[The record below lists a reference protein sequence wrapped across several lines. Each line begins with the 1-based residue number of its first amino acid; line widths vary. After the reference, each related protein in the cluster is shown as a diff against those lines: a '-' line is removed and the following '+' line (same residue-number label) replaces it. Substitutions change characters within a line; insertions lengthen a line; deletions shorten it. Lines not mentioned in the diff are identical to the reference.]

1 MPVIPLPG
9 YAVAMVTSKIIATAL
24 TLALS
29 TALTTACTGSDD
41 PAPTPSTTVTES
53 TLKLNPQIVEGAVYS
68 VEISLEYEDNKF
80 TAMVDTGSPYSLFK
94 SDNIKAAELDCDPV
108 LYFHYGS
115 GNSKFCPEDRTLKIL
130 GKDGEVVPWTTA
142 PLTVGAS
149 NNINIVGVT
158 GNLDPATNRPGMTST
173 IEQTQ
178 PQALS
183 FRWPRGLSE
192 SGDMRFAPLS
202 NPGTQVAAIDLVDPG
217 ALSYGYTGTLVR
229 LEYLQGDDV
238 HTSLQQTEDGVSWV
252 RGDRTAKVADSM
264 LAFFDTG
271 TTIPNV
277 MVNGDISLM
286 GDQVNIKES
295 AALPGKNAPRYDG
308 LRLVL
313 SNAAGDEQ
321 TLTAS
326 QWPALAEQGAT
337 GIPQPEDFPQDIS
350 QLVAVAG
357 LNFIGRY
364 DLQFNFTDG
373 RAESLQFFER

>member
-1 MPVIPLPG
+1 
-9 YAVAMVTSKIIATAL
+9 MVTSKIIATAL

-29 TALTTACTGSDD
+29 ATLTAACTGSGD
-41 PAPTPSTTVTES
+41 PAPTATTAVTGSALE
-53 TLKLNPQIVEGAVYS
+53 LNPQVGDGAVYA
-68 VEISLEYEDNKF
+68 VEVSLEYEDNKF

-94 SDNIKAAELDCDPV
+94 SDKIKAAKLDCDPV
-108 LYFHYGS
+108 LSFHYGS
-115 GNSKFCPEDRTLKIL
+115 GNTKFCPVERTLGIL
-130 GKDGEVVPWTTA
+130 GKDGDVFPWTTA
-142 PLTVGAS
+142 PLTVGAA

-158 GNLDPATNRPGMTST
+158 GNIDPATNRPGMTST

-202 NPGTQVAAIDLVDPG
+202 NPGKQVAAIDLVDPG

-238 HTSLQQTEDGVSWV
+238 HTSLRQTDDGVNWV
-252 RGDRTAKVADSM
+252 RGDRTTKVADSM

-313 SNAAGDEQ
+313 SNAAGEEQ

-337 GIPQPEDFPQDIS
+337 GIPQPADFPKDIS
-350 QLVAVAG
+350 QLVAVTG
-357 LNFIGRY
+357 LNFIGRF